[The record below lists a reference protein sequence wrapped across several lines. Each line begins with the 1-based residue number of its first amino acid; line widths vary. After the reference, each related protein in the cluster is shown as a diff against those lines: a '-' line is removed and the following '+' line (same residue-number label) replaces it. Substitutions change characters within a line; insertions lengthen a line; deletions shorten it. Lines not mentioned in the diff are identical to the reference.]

1 VVEDTWEWQR
11 LGESM
16 EFGECLLELLE
27 KQGWT
32 ISRRPGFAGVG
43 VLLVA
48 TRRDVA
54 YAVSGDGSTTAS
66 AALTLF
72 NEIASQ
78 PSLMRAAA

>member
-1 VVEDTWEWQR
+1 MVEDTWEWQR
-11 LGESM
+11 LGESA

-27 KQGWT
+27 KQGWK
-32 ISRRPGFAGVG
+32 IQRRPGFAGGG
-43 VLLVA
+43 VLLIA

-54 YAVSGDGSTTAS
+54 YAVSGDGDTTSS
-66 AALTLF
+66 AALCLF